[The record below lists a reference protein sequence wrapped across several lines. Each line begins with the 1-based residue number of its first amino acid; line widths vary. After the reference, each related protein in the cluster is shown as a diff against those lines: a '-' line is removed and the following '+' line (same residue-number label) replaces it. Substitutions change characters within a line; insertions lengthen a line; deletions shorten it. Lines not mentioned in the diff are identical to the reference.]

1 MEVLLIDDHPPM
13 HVFWQG
19 ICQAALPE
27 ADLVI
32 ESTLARG
39 LAYASRHKRLGLLVL
54 DLGLPDSK
62 GLATLETARKQL
74 PKTPILVVSAEDD
87 CRDILTAL
95 DKGATGYA
103 PKTCSAHTIVEA
115 VRTVATGRRFVP
127 PQIRLASDMPAPNR
141 TAPPRFTARQTEV
154 LELLIEGLSTAQI
167 AERMSIAEGTVTQHL
182 NAVYQALGV
191 SSRTAAMVKAR
202 KLGFGRG

>member
-13 HVFWQG
+13 HVFMQG

-27 ADLVI
+27 AKLVI

-39 LAYASRHKRLGLLVL
+39 LAYARRHKRLGLVIL

-62 GLATLETARKQL
+62 GIGTLETARRHL
-74 PKTPILVVSAEDD
+74 PKTPLLVVSADDD
-87 CRDILTAL
+87 CRDILAAL
-95 DKGATGYA
+95 EKGADGYA
-103 PKTCSAHTIVEA
+103 PKTCSVHKIAEA
-115 VRTVATGRRFVP
+115 VRAVAAGRRFVP
-127 PQIRLASDMPAPNR
+127 PQIRLADISRVPGAS
-141 TAPPRFTARQTEV
+141 APRFTVRQTQV

-167 AERMSIAEGTVTQHL
+167 AERLAIAEGTVTQHL

-191 SSRTAAMVKAR
+191 SSRTAAIVRAR
-202 KLGFGRG
+202 RLGFGRG